1 MFLRSHGAEAPKAIF
16 GSLRGLGFQDVANRF
31 STDLHVLLVHVQ
43 VEKHL
48 NVCKIAQVIDDVL
61 TLFLGLPMSA

>member
-1 MFLRSHGAEAPKAIF
+1 MAQKHQRPSL

-43 VEKHL
+43 VKKHL